1 MENGIFDFDKN
12 ENKEEEGKEF
22 VITLIDLIKKNF
34 YQLNDRNSE
43 EKNKGIKNYK
53 NN

>member
-22 VITLIDLIKKNF
+22 DIALIDLIKKKF
-34 YQLNDRNSE
+34 LSIKRQKFRR
-43 EKNKGIKNYK
+43 EK
-53 NN
+53 